1 MEKVMDEAPGR
12 YWFRMKLYARTRAG
26 CRNIIPHSESELIY
40 YGWVYWELT
49 LFDFKNWNLT

>member
-1 MEKVMDEAPGR
+1 MEEAPGR

-26 CRNIIPHSESELIY
+26 CRNIIPRTEPELIS

-49 LFDFKNWNLT
+49 LHDFRNWNMT